1 MRRAILRPGEAGQ
14 GFFLGGQVQRQQ
26 GFKRE

>member
-1 MRRAILRPGEAGQ
+1 LRRAILRPAQPSQ
-14 GFFLGGQVQRQQ
+14 GFFLSGQMQRQQ

>member
-1 MRRAILRPGEAGQ
+1 MQSAILWPTQASQ
-14 GFFLGGQVQRQQ
+14 GFFLGGQMQRQQ